1 MEVRQI
7 EYGRVLLWAKLLVLE
22 GRKRSTS
29 IGLFFFFPLFFG
41 TDYFERRWLSIS
53 QHFVRHLS
61 AEIYGMKDKRCVLFC
76 FFHPFVFFTI
86 RFRSVTNETD
96 LRSTCR
102 CSKSFFFLSLARF
115 HPYFFSFILWRA
127 RRISDDTPG
136 SSPNCHHP
144 IAACNDTHP
153 QREVSFSFSDWGGA
167 LVQSGPTVGLYSFW
181 FFKVLLPSWPGAIN
195 HGPRLLPP
203 LSASLK

>member
-102 CSKSFFFLSLARF
+102 CSNSFFFLSLARF

-153 QREVSFSFSDWGGA
+153 QREVSFSFSDWEA
-167 LVQSGPTVGLYSFW
+167 HWYKVVQPLACTVFGFLKFCCR
-181 FFKVLLPSWPGAIN
+181 PGRARLIMG
-195 HGPRLLPP
+195 HDCCRRCPRL
-203 LSASLK
+203 

>member
-1 MEVRQI
+1 MGQVACFGGKKKIYEHWT
-7 EYGRVLLWAKLLVLE
+7 LLL
-22 GRKRSTS
+22 
-29 IGLFFFFPLFFG
+29 PLFFG

-115 HPYFFSFILWRA
+115 HPYFFLSSSGVRGESATTLQGPLQIVIIQSRRVMTPTRREKSLFLSRIG
-127 RRISDDTPG
+127 RRIGTKWS
-136 SSPNCHHP
+136 N
-144 IAACNDTHP
+144 
-153 QREVSFSFSDWGGA
+153 RW
-167 LVQSGPTVGLYSFW
+167 LVQFLV
-181 FFKVLLPSWPGAIN
+181 FKVLLPSWPGAIN

>member
-1 MEVRQI
+1 MCF
-7 EYGRVLLWAKLLVLE
+7 VLFFSSLRIFYDSISL
-22 GRKRSTS
+22 RHQRDRSTVDVPLLK
-29 IGLFFFFPLFFG
+29 LFFFSFPCA
-41 TDYFERRWLSIS
+41 IPP
-53 QHFVRHLS
+53 V
-61 AEIYGMKDKRCVLFC
+61 
-76 FFHPFVFFTI
+76 
-86 RFRSVTNETD
+86 
-96 LRSTCR
+96 
-102 CSKSFFFLSLARF
+102 
-115 HPYFFSFILWRA
+115 FFSFILWRA

>member
-102 CSKSFFFLSLARF
+102 CSNSFFFLSLARF
-115 HPYFFSFILWRA
+115 HPYFFLSSSGVRGESATTLQGPLQIVIIQSRRVMTPTRREKSLFLSRIGEAHWYKVVQPLACTVFGFLKFCCRPGRA
-127 RRISDDTPG
+127 RLIMGHDCCRR
-136 SSPNCHHP
+136 C
-144 IAACNDTHP
+144 
-153 QREVSFSFSDWGGA
+153 
-167 LVQSGPTVGLYSFW
+167 
-181 FFKVLLPSWPGAIN
+181 
-195 HGPRLLPP
+195 PRL
-203 LSASLK
+203 

>member
-1 MEVRQI
+1 MGQVACFGGKKKIYEHWT
-7 EYGRVLLWAKLLVLE
+7 LLL
-22 GRKRSTS
+22 
-29 IGLFFFFPLFFG
+29 PLFFG

-61 AEIYGMKDKRCVLFC
+61 AEIYGMKDKRCVLF
-76 FFHPFVFFTI
+76 FSSLRIFYDSISLRHQ
-86 RFRSVTNETD
+86 RD
-96 LRSTCR
+96 RSTVDVPLL
-102 CSKSFFFLSLARF
+102 KLFFFSFPCAI
-115 HPYFFSFILWRA
+115 PPVFFSFILWRA

-181 FFKVLLPSWPGAIN
+181 FLKFCCRPGRARLIMG
-195 HGPRLLPP
+195 HDCCRRCPRL
-203 LSASLK
+203 